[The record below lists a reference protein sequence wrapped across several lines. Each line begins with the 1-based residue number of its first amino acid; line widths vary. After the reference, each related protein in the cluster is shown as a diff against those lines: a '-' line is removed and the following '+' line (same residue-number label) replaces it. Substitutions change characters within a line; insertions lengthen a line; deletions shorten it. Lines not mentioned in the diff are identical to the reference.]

1 MKRKILYSQ
10 KNSLFSNTI
19 NMETKVMDIK
29 VSKVYKVGNVEYTSK
44 EEAVKA
50 SAMEIL
56 NKEIPVGLDNV
67 LAKADEIISALKIV
81 SRSAK

>member
-44 EEAVKA
+44 EEAVRA
-50 SAMEIL
+50 SAMETL